1 MKLRQRILAL
11 MLASVMALCM
21 TACGGSAGTDTGTD
35 AAAEEGQTEESTAA
49 VPEDS
54 SAEEAAGEEADGA
67 GVDEILQQAV
77 TNVEA
82 STGAQ
87 SEWYGPKEGPAAAEN
102 RSIVVINANSANPS
116 EAAWGEAVKTACD
129 RIGWEC
135 TVLDGKGTTQGQIEA
150 FSQAIAV
157 GAGAIVTSADAES
170 LQASIEDALDAGIP
184 TVGIHSS
191 ATNGPDED
199 LNLYYNITTTG
210 TQIGH
215 ALADYAIADSNGT
228 GRVIILYDS
237 QYAIAREKA
246 EAMEERIRE
255 CSTMELLDVVNSP
268 LAEISTNM
276 PSLASSWIST
286 YGTEEPIYVLSIADC
301 YYDYI
306 VTSLRSAGVSADD
319 LILVG
324 SDGDAAAYD
333 RIRNG
338 EYQAATIPES
348 ASLIGYIAVDQIN
361 RFFNEE
367 DPYTFD
373 MNVFIV
379 TADNIESEGGNN
391 NEFVPG
397 NQFAEEYADI
407 WGVE

>member
-1 MKLRQRILAL
+1 MKRGENMKLRQRLLAL
-11 MLASVMALCM
+11 LLASAMALC
-21 TACGGSAGTDTGTD
+21 TAACGNSTETTTETDTSATEGTQEDTTAAEETD
-35 AAAEEGQTEESTAA
+35 AAES
-49 VPEDS
+49 
-54 SAEEAAGEEADGA
+54 EADMNA
-67 GVDEILQQAV
+67 VLQEAIA
-77 TNVEA
+77 NVKA

-87 SEWYGPKEGPAAAEN
+87 TEWYGPTEGPVAAKN
-102 RSIVVINANSANPS
+102 QSIVVINANSANPS

-170 LQASIEDALDAGIP
+170 LQASIEDALTAGIP
-184 TVGIHSS
+184 TVGIHAS
-191 ATNGPDED
+191 ATNGPDEG

-246 EAMEERIRE
+246 EAMEERIKE

-268 LAEISTNM
+268 LSEISTNM

-286 YGTEEPIYVLSIADC
+286 YGTDEPIYVLSIADC

-361 RFFNEE
+361 RFFNGE
-367 DPYTFD
+367 DPYVFD

-379 TADNIESEGGNN
+379 TADNITSEGGEN
-391 NEFVPG
+391 NEFIPS
-397 NQFAEEYADI
+397 NNFADEYAKI
-407 WGVE
+407 WGVD